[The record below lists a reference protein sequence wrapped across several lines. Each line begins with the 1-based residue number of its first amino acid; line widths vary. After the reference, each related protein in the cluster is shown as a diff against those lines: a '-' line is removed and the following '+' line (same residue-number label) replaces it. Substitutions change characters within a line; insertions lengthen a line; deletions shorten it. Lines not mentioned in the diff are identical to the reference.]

1 MSLSEGIT
9 NLNYKMLN
17 ISNNNI
23 YPSNYIE
30 EQWVCNFI
38 NDSKFILIKCKKGF
52 EEMYPS

>member
-9 NLNYKMLN
+9 NLNYKLLN

-23 YPSNYIE
+23 YPSNYTE
-30 EQWVCNFI
+30 EQWVCNCI

>member
-9 NLNYKMLN
+9 NLNYKMLI